1 MMVIPKVGFLFD
13 VDGTLTY
20 YRGVDSVVDL
30 LLVNDLE
37 KIRKFNHP
45 IWLVTG
51 RSVKWVQ
58 EVFFEHLNKDL
69 TSYMNVM
76 GEYGLIS
83 NFQGKRKKRR
93 LPKETT
99 DTLQKVQDLSIELLC
114 EARELECIVSEEKPD
129 KRCLWIEPKEVMLTI
144 RTLPFYGLTTELFL
158 RILEPII
165 EEYKDKLNF
174 ASNPYAID
182 ILPKGINKKIAV
194 EKAIRLSDPN
204 KEIDNWFAFGDSE
217 ADYEMGKT
225 KKHSVT
231 YYHVP
236 RDVSPKAHNII
247 EKVLTGKLP
256 EGSKLL

>member
-1 MMVIPKVGFLFD
+1 MVIPKVGFLFD

-20 YRGVDSVVDL
+20 YRGIDSVVDL

-58 EVFFEHLNKDL
+58 EGFFELL
-69 TSYMNVM
+69 VFEQTGYMNVM

-99 DTLQKVQDLSIELLC
+99 ETLQKVRELSIELLC

-129 KRCLWIEPKEVMLTI
+129 KRCLWIELKEVMLTI

-165 EEYKDKLNF
+165 EEYNDKLDF

-182 ILPKGINKKIAV
+182 VLPKGINKKIAV
-194 EKAIRLSDPN
+194 EKAIALSDPT

-247 EKVLTGKLP
+247 EKVLTGKFP
-256 EGSKLL
+256 EGSKLV

>member
-1 MMVIPKVGFLFD
+1 MVIPKVGFLFD

-182 ILPKGINKKIAV
+182 ILHFLILIKKLIIGLPLEIPKQIMRWAKQRSIALH
-194 EKAIRLSDPN
+194 IIMSL
-204 KEIDNWFAFGDSE
+204 
-217 ADYEMGKT
+217 EMFLQK
-225 KKHSVT
+225 
-231 YYHVP
+231 
-236 RDVSPKAHNII
+236 
-247 EKVLTGKLP
+247 LTI
-256 EGSKLL
+256 

>member
-182 ILPKGINKKIAV
+182 ILHFLILIKKLIIGLPLEIPKQIMRWAKQRSIALH
-194 EKAIRLSDPN
+194 IIMSL
-204 KEIDNWFAFGDSE
+204 
-217 ADYEMGKT
+217 EMFLQK
-225 KKHSVT
+225 
-231 YYHVP
+231 
-236 RDVSPKAHNII
+236 
-247 EKVLTGKLP
+247 LTI
-256 EGSKLL
+256 